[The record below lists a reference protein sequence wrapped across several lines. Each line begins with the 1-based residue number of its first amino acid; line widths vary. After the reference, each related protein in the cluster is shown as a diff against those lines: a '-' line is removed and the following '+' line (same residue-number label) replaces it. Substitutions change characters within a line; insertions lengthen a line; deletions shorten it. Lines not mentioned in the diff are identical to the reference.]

1 MLKKLLATAAA
12 VFFSGAIAFSANL
25 PLITTPTPAA
35 DLQYFL
41 NQVIQ
46 SVNSGVGGL
55 QNAQTGA
62 VSTTATT
69 AETTLQSYTL
79 PGGSLSAAGQS
90 VRITCWGATA
100 ANSNNKTIKLY
111 FGSTSYATPTFAGNG
126 QSWFLQMVV
135 MRTAAATQ
143 ATFGTGVAGTGS
155 LTPVAVVASA
165 GAETLASGVL
175 IKCTGTNGTASASDI
190 TANGMIVEAIK

>member
-1 MLKKLLATAAA
+1 MFKKLLATVAA

-25 PLITTPTPAA
+25 SLITTPTPAA

-41 NQVIQ
+41 NQLIIAI
-46 SVNSGVGGL
+46 NSGVGGL

-62 VSTTATT
+62 VSTGATT
-69 AETTLQSYTL
+69 VESTLQSYTL
-79 PGGSLSAAGQS
+79 PGGTLATPGQA
-90 VRITCWGATA
+90 VRITCWGATS
-100 ANSNNKTIKLY
+100 ANSNTKLIKLY
-111 FGSTSYATPTFAGNG
+111 FGSTSYATPAQASNG
-126 QSWFLQMVV
+126 QSWWVQLLV
-135 MRTAAATQ
+135 MRTAATTQ
-143 ATFGTGVAGTGS
+143 ATYGTGVAGTGS

-190 TANGMIVEAIK
+190 TANGMIVELVK

>member
-1 MLKKLLATAAA
+1 MFKKLLATVAA

-25 PLITTPTPAA
+25 SLITTPTPAA

-41 NQVIQ
+41 NQLIIAI
-46 SVNSGVGGL
+46 NSGVGGL
-55 QNAQTGA
+55 ANAQTGA

-79 PGGSLSAAGQS
+79 PASTLATSGQT

-100 ANSNNKTIKLY
+100 ATSNNKTIKLY
-111 FGSTSYATPTFAGNG
+111 FGSTSYATPAQASNG
-126 QSWFLQMVV
+126 QSWWVQLLV
-135 MRTAAATQ
+135 MRTAATTQ
-143 ATFGTGVAGTGS
+143 ATYGTGVAGTGS

-190 TANGMIVEAIK
+190 TANGMIVELVK